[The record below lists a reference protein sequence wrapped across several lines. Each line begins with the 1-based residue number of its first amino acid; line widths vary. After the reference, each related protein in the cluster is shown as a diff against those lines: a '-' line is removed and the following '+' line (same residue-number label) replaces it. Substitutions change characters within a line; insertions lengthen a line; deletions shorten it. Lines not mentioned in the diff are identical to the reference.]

1 MPTERPKEVTASPV
15 EGNQTMPS
23 LPEGAALLRL
33 LTWLSPAFP
42 IGAFSY
48 SHGLETAIA
57 TGSLH
62 DRETVQTWL
71 LDLIERGSGWSDSL
85 LLAHAWRCDDDS
97 LQDLLSL
104 NEFAL
109 ALAPSAERL
118 SETSQLGDAFYK
130 ASKAWPIAL
139 HETLDA
145 ALEKTDSP
153 AIALPIIIGAI
164 ARAHA
169 IPLSVILPAAS
180 HAFLSNLISVAIRLV
195 PLGQS
200 DGLAL
205 QAALEAPILSAS
217 KRAATASL
225 DDIGTACL
233 QSDIAAMNHETLTTR
248 IFRS

>member
-1 MPTERPKEVTASPV
+1 MPIEVTSITAHKDQATP
-15 EGNQTMPS
+15 P
-23 LPEGAALLRL
+23 LPEGVALLRL

-48 SHGLETAIA
+48 SHGLESAIA
-57 TGSLH
+57 SGSVH
-62 DRETVQTWL
+62 DQASMQDWL
-71 LDLIERGSGWSDSL
+71 FNLVERGSGWSDSV
-85 LLAHAWRCDDDS
+85 LLAHAWRCNDDS
-97 LQDLLSL
+97 LQPLLSL

-109 ALAPSAERL
+109 ALAPCAERL
-118 SETSQLGDAFYK
+118 SEIQQLGDAFYK
-130 ASKAWPIAL
+130 ASKTWPTPL
-139 HETLDA
+139 HS
-145 ALEKTDSP
+145 ALEKALGKAGDP
-153 AIALPIIIGAI
+153 ALALPIIIGAI

-169 IPLSVILPAAS
+169 IPLEVILPAAT

-205 QAALEAPILSAS
+205 QVALEEPILATSE
-217 KRAATASL
+217 RAATASL

-233 QSDIAAMNHETLTTR
+233 LSDIAAMHHETLTTR